1 MTTPRTDLQ
10 VHTEAFT
17 RIGETRN
24 VWQYD
29 QEMDK
34 LGPLLFPA
42 SQVSATPVPRVLWM
56 PPSNPYMP
64 VPTHQQPFT
73 NTFRNTPYSPPAAV
87 SKVGPAKYKAPAHKH
102 AHHLHSIPPR
112 EKSTRTLII
121 DHMLWVHGKPPI
133 VEILTLYSTTSP
145 RQNKIRPSAGRARHD
160 RSHRWSIVFKL

>member
-10 VHTEAFT
+10 SHTEAFT

-24 VWQYD
+24 AVWQYD
-29 QEMDK
+29 QDK
-34 LGPLLFPA
+34 IGPVFFPA
-42 SQVSATPVPRVLWM
+42 SQVSATPAPRALWM
-56 PPSNPYMP
+56 PPSNTPYMP
-64 VPTHQQPFT
+64 VPSYQQPFP
-73 NTFRNTPYSPPAAV
+73 NTFRNTPYSPPAGV
-87 SKVGPAKYKAPAHKH
+87 SKAKYKAPAHKH

-133 VEILTLYSTTSP
+133 VEILTMYSTTSP

-160 RSHRWSIVFKL
+160 RSHRRTIVFQL